1 MADEARGYGSGA
13 YPLSSPHFH
22 LPGRQT
28 SAGIGT
34 GMDKNGGKSRG
45 FFESFICLFV
55 FCIYDDDLLLYGFI
69 E

>member
-1 MADEARGYGSGA
+1 MKQEAMVPAHTRC
-13 YPLSSPHFH
+13 PRRIFICPE
-22 LPGRQT
+22 GRRQP

-45 FFESFICLFV
+45 FFKSFICLFV